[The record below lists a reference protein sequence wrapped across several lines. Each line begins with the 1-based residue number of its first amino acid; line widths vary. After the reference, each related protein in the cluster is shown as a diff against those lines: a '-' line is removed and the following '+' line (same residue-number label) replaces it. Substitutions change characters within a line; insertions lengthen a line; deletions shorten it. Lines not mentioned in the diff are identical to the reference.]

1 MKVTSN
7 IPEVNPT
14 VRALDMKIGQMG
26 IMDEQIVLRCYECL
40 ISLTDPSYT
49 WDAYALESNYVRILP
64 VGTTV
69 TLEID
74 GTEILNDEEC

>member
-1 MKVTSN
+1 
-7 IPEVNPT
+7 
-14 VRALDMKIGQMG
+14 
-26 IMDEQIVLRCYECL
+26 MDEQIVLRCYECL